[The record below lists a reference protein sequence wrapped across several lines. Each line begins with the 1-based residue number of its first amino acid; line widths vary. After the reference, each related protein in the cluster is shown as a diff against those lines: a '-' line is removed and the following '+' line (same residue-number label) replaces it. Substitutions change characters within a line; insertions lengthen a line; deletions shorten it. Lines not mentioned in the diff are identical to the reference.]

1 MLNRIVRWTP
11 VGLEYE
17 DDPRQAEQL
26 IRDMGMSG
34 SKPVGTPG
42 VKVTSEQL
50 AEDRDLSHQRQ
61 RTVQRSSGEGKLPL
75 RRPP

>member
-1 MLNRIVRWTP
+1 MQKHNELDEGARLDPGPKDSKESKMLKRIFRWTL

-17 DDPRQAEQL
+17 ADPRQAEQL

-42 VKVTSEQL
+42 V
-50 AEDRDLSHQRQ
+50 
-61 RTVQRSSGEGKLPL
+61 
-75 RRPP
+75 